1 MLDLSSSSDEG
12 DLIADVSQDE

>member
-12 DLIADVSQDE
+12 DLIADVSRDE